1 MNKSIFYIILLFILT
16 GCIPPE
22 LRGPTGPPGPKGDPG
37 KPGPAGKAG
46 KGFSN
51 QQLKSIDLFLNDKSE
66 YIVGTT
72 SFNFGFAPTITGF
85 AYLTNHGKLFKL
97 QNKNPQIIGTDIELI
112 GQIADRKDFISI
124 NRIAY
129 GEDIKQFFTAATK
142 EGLIYTSID
151 LKKWTVI
158 SNKIDLNKDL

>member
-129 GEDIKQFFTAATK
+129 GEDIKQFFTATTK
-142 EGLIYTSID
+142 EGIIYTSID
-151 LKKWTVI
+151 LKKWIEVSDRI
-158 SNKIDLNKDL
+158 GLNKDL

>member
-66 YIVGTT
+66 YIVGAT

-112 GQIADRKDFISI
+112 GQIADKKDFISI

-129 GEDIKQFFTAATK
+129 GEDIKQFFSAVTK
-142 EGLIYTSID
+142 EGLIYTSND
-151 LKKWTVI
+151 LRKWTVV

>member
-37 KPGPAGKAG
+37 KPGPAGKTG

-72 SFNFGFAPTITGF
+72 SFNFGFAPTLTGF

-97 QNKNPQIIGTDIELI
+97 QNKNPQIIGTEIELI
-112 GQIADRKDFISI
+112 GEIADRKDFISI

-129 GEDIKQFFTAATK
+129 GEDIKQFFSAATK
-142 EGLIYTSID
+142 EGLIYTSND
-151 LKKWTVI
+151 LRKWTVV

>member
-129 GEDIKQFFTAATK
+129 GEDIKQFFSAATK
-142 EGLIYTSID
+142 EGLIYTSND
-151 LKKWTVI
+151 LRKWTVVL
-158 SNKIDLNKDL
+158 NKIDLNKDL

>member
-37 KPGPAGKAG
+37 KPGPAGKTG

-72 SFNFGFAPTITGF
+72 SFNFGFAPTLTGF

-129 GEDIKQFFTAATK
+129 GEDIKQFFSAATK
-142 EGLIYTSID
+142 EGLIYTSND
-151 LKKWTVI
+151 LRKWTVV

>member
-37 KPGPAGKAG
+37 KPGPAGKTG

-72 SFNFGFAPTITGF
+72 SFNFGFAPTLTGF

-97 QNKNPQIIGTDIELI
+97 QNKNPQIIGTDIEFI

-129 GEDIKQFFTAATK
+129 GEDIKQFFSAATK
-142 EGLIYTSID
+142 EGIIYTSND
-151 LKKWTVI
+151 LRKWTVV